1 MIHQRPDESWSLNRI
16 AQYVLLGIEKIAR
29 LDAKAK
35 QLNRREA
42 VEVHRIG
49 YALSIARKTTTPL
62 GQWGKWLTKHRIPRT
77 TAWEAIKLYESA
89 SEEEMAK
96 LTITEAK
103 MKFGIYPEF
112 QPSEN
117 AEQSAL
123 AREVPLEPDHQL
135 ALMHRRLKSVTMTI
149 NSIEWQKDLLW
160 SVEVDEVLTFCKEVV
175 RTINQKRKKV
185 QQPKPENTKRFLAN
199 LRSL

>member
-1 MIHQRPDESWSLNRI
+1 MIHQRPDESWILNRI

-49 YALSIARKTTTPL
+49 HALSIARKTTISL
-62 GQWGKWLTKHRIPRT
+62 GQWGKWLTKHHIPRT

-112 QPSEN
+112 QPSET
-117 AEQSAL
+117 AEATV
-123 AREVPLEPDHQL
+123 AKEVPQEPDHQL
-135 ALMHRRLKSVTMTI
+135 ALMHRRLKSVTETI
-149 NSIEWQKDLLW
+149 NSIDWQKELLW
-160 SVEVDEVLTFCKEVV
+160 SVEVDEVLMFCKEVV

-185 QQPKPENTKRFLAN
+185 RQPKPENTKRYLAR